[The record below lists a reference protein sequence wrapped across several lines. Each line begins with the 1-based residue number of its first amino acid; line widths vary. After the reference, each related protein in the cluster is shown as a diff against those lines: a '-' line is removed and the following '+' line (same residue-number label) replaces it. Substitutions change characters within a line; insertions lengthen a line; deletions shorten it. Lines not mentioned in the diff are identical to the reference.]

1 MCLLLVL
8 TASLLAAC
16 GFHAAGARTLPEQ
29 LERVHIDLIA
39 PYRVSEPQ
47 VETRMRALLT
57 QRGTEVVDKA
67 GADVAAKG
75 VEKAATM
82 GQEQITV
89 GADGKALEYDLILR
103 MEYQMYMGDTVYIPL
118 DQIEVRRDYSFN
130 PGQLLAKEQ
139 EAQRLRDYLENQMAE
154 LLLLRIEILL
164 RQAPP
169 PEAERDEAPVA
180 PAAATS
186 PAPPPGA
193 SNTPRSH

>member
-1 MCLLLVL
+1 MCLLLAL
-8 TASLLAAC
+8 TASLLTAC

-29 LERVHIDLIA
+29 LQRVHIDLIA

-57 QRGTEVVDKA
+57 QRGAEVLDKA
-67 GADVAAKG
+67 GADVA
-75 VEKAATM
+75 VIRLRNLRQTREVR
-82 GQEQITV
+82 TV

-103 MEYQMYMGDTVYIPL
+103 MEYQMHLGDTVYIPQ

-193 SNTPRSH
+193 SNTPHSH

>member
-1 MCLLLVL
+1 
-8 TASLLAAC
+8 
-16 GFHAAGARTLPEQ
+16 
-29 LERVHIDLIA
+29 
-39 PYRVSEPQ
+39 
-47 VETRMRALLT
+47 
-57 QRGTEVVDKA
+57 
-67 GADVAAKG
+67 
-75 VEKAATM
+75 
-82 GQEQITV
+82 
-89 GADGKALEYDLILR
+89 
-103 MEYQMYMGDTVYIPL
+103 MYMGDTVYIPL

>member
-29 LERVHIDLIA
+29 LARVHIDLIA

-47 VETRMRALLT
+47 VETRLRALLT
-57 QRGTEVVDKA
+57 QRGAEVVDKA
-67 GADVAAKG
+67 SANVA
-75 VEKAATM
+75 VIRLRNLRQTREVR
-82 GQEQITV
+82 TV

>member
-1 MCLLLVL
+1 MPVAG
-8 TASLLAAC
+8 TDGKSS
-16 GFHAAGARTLPEQ
+16 GRFHAAGARTLPEQ

-57 QRGTEVVDKA
+57 QRGAEVVDKA
-67 GADVAAKG
+67 GADVA
-75 VEKAATM
+75 VIRLRNLRQTREVR
-82 GQEQITV
+82 TV

>member
-57 QRGTEVVDKA
+57 QRGAEVVDKA
-67 GADVAAKG
+67 GADVA
-75 VEKAATM
+75 VIRLRNLRQTREVR
-82 GQEQITV
+82 TV